1 MSEAKAPGRRP
12 WWRYRRLA
20 RAALRRV
27 PPVRRVVAQRD
38 DLIQEVEKLRRQNA
52 RLQEATRSSLPEGGA
67 PGPRSRRLERMGSR
81 EDLGYLF
88 IVTYGRS
95 GSTLL
100 QGILSSIPG
109 YLIRGENGGVTYQL
123 YRFHSIAADRS
134 VSKGGRWQ
142 SPQSAWF
149 GIGGYP
155 EEVAL
160 REMRRLMLTTVI
172 RPEKDSR
179 VVGFKEIR
187 WLQEDLHDYVD
198 FLRAVFPGAR
208 FVVNT
213 RNLDDVVNSKWWARD
228 PESRQTLAAAESRML
243 GLLERLGDDAYHIH
257 YDDYAHS
264 PAKLRGLFDWLGEQ
278 FDEAHVAEVMA
289 KPHGY

>member
-1 MSEAKAPGRRP
+1 MTNAGDPQPRPSRRP
-12 WWRYRRLA
+12 LVRAAA
-20 RAALRRV
+20 RAIPPLRRV
-27 PPVRRVVAQRD
+27 ADQRD
-38 DLIQEVEKLRRQNA
+38 SLLQQVERLRRQNTRLRETIRSLRA
-52 RLQEATRSSLPEGGA
+52 ELRETRGTHRRLQ
-67 PGPRSRRLERMGSR
+67 RLDR
-81 EDLGYLF
+81 EDLRFLF

-109 YLIRGENGGVTYQL
+109 YLIRGENGGVAYQL
-123 YRFHSIAADRS
+123 YKFHATATKRS
-134 VSKGGRWQ
+134 ATKSGRWR

-155 EEVAL
+155 QQRAL
-160 REMRRLMLTTVI
+160 RELRHLLLTTVI

-187 WLQEDLHDYVD
+187 WLQEDLHEYVD

-213 RNLDDVVNSKWWARD
+213 RNLDDVVASKWWARE
-228 PESRQTLAAAESRML
+228 PESRQVLAAAESRML
-243 GLLERLGDDAYHIH
+243 TLVERLDGDAYHIH
-257 YDDYAHS
+257 YDDYTQA
-264 PAKLRGLFDWLGEQ
+264 PGKLRGLFEWLGEE
-278 FDEAHVAEVMA
+278 FDESDVAEVMT
-289 KPHGY
+289 KRHSY